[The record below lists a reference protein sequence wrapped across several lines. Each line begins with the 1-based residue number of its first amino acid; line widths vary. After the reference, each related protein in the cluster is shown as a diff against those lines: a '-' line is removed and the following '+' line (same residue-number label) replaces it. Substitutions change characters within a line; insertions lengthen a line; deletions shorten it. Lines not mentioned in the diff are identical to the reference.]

1 MTLLRTSC
9 PNLKL
14 VTRGKVRDIYE
25 LNEGLLFVATDR
37 LSAFDVILKTGIPGK
52 GKLLTQLSVFWF
64 EELHALLPNHL
75 IASKWED
82 MPQSVKEYK
91 DQLEGRC
98 LLVRKLKVLPVEA
111 IVRGYI
117 TGSGWAEY
125 VQKGTVCDIPL
136 PKSLKESDKLP
147 KPLYTPSTKAD
158 HGGHD
163 ENIHPS
169 KVKELVGERLADAVA
184 EAAVK
189 IYEKAAEIALK
200 KGIIIADTKFEFGVD
215 NLENL
220 VLVDEAL
227 TPDSSRFWPANEYQ
241 AGKPQNSFDKQIVRD
256 YLLSVNFDK
265 KTPIDLPEE
274 VVKKTAEKYK
284 EVYRLL
290 TGKDITL

>member
-9 PNLKL
+9 PSLKL
-14 VTRGKVRDIYE
+14 ITRGKVRDIYE
-25 LNEGLLFVATDR
+25 LEEGLLFVATDR

-125 VQKGTVCDIPL
+125 IKKGTVCDIPL
-136 PKSLKESDKLP
+136 PKSLKESEKLP

-158 HGGHD
+158 HGAHD
-163 ENIHPS
+163 ENIHPN

-215 NLENL
+215 GLENL

-241 AGKPQNSFDKQIVRD
+241 AGRAQNSFDKQFVRD
-256 YLLSVNFDK
+256 YLLSINFDK
-265 KTPIDLPEE
+265 KTPVDLPEE
-274 VVKKTAEKYK
+274 IVKKTAEKYK

-290 TGKDITL
+290 TGKDISL